1 MNPADNPVI
10 PSVAGSAP
18 APSAA
23 EATSAK
29 QTEPQKTT
37 GLGHALGLG
46 LRKVAIGALRRFN
59 LGDISIR
66 HHYTAERITL
76 HSFKHKGYW
85 YYGKRREA
93 KSVALFAQL
102 VSPQDTVIDVGGH
115 IGYLSLYFAQL
126 VGQRGQV
133 LVFEPG
139 PNNLPYT
146 RANLRAKPN
155 VRLIETAVA
164 DFSGK
169 VSFYIED
176 YTGQNNSLLS
186 DYSRFDENLTNA
198 GLCGQLTKSVVEVDC
213 TTLDE
218 FVATLTAPPPSFIK
232 IDVEGAEL
240 AVLRGMQQTLRAEN
254 VALMVEVTEQASAV
268 YELLTAAGYKAYS
281 ERKTPI
287 RSPEELRGNTF
298 WLKES
303 DSRRQLLS
311 CD

>member
-1 MNPADNPVI
+1 M
-10 PSVAGSAP
+10 SAR
-18 APSAA
+18 
-23 EATSAK
+23 
-29 QTEPQKTT
+29 QTEAQKIT
-37 GLGHALGLG
+37 GLGHVLGLG

-66 HHYTAERITL
+66 HHYTGERITL

-93 KSVALFAQL
+93 ESMALFARL

-133 LVFEPG
+133 IVFEPG

-198 GLCGQLTKSVVEVDC
+198 GMRGQMTKSIVEVGC

-218 FVATLTAPPPSFIK
+218 FCAKLTVPPPSFIK

-240 AVLRGMQQTLRAEN
+240 TVLRGMQQTLRAEN

-268 YELLTAAGYKAYS
+268 CELLTSAGYKAYS

-287 RSPEELRGNTF
+287 RSPEELRENTF
-298 WLKES
+298 WLKDS
-303 DSRRQLLS
+303 DSRRQHFS
-311 CD
+311 RD

>member
-1 MNPADNPVI
+1 M
-10 PSVAGSAP
+10 
-18 APSAA
+18 
-23 EATSAK
+23 
-29 QTEPQKTT
+29 
-37 GLGHALGLG
+37 
-46 LRKVAIGALRRFN
+46 RRFN
-59 LGDISIR
+59 PGDILIR
-66 HHYTAERITL
+66 HHYTGERITL

-85 YYGKRREA
+85 FYGKRREA
-93 KSVALFAQL
+93 KSMALFARL
-102 VSPQDTVIDVGGH
+102 VSPQDTVIEVGGH

-133 LVFEPG
+133 IVFEPG

-169 VSFYIED
+169 ASFYLDD

-198 GLCGQLTKSVVEVDC
+198 GMRGQMTKSVVEVDC

-218 FVATLTAPPPSFIK
+218 FVAKLTVPPPSFIK

-240 AVLRGMQQTLRAEN
+240 AVLRGMQRTLRAEN

-268 YELLTAAGYKAYS
+268 YELLTSAGYKAYS

-287 RSPEELRGNTF
+287 GSPEELHENTF
-298 WLKES
+298 WLK
-303 DSRRQLLS
+303 DSELETPALQP
-311 CD
+311 